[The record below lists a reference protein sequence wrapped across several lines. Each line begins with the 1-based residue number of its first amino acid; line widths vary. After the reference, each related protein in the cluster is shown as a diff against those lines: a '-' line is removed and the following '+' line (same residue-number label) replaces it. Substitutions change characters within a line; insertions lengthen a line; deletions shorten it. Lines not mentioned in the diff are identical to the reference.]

1 MHLDD
6 NFMLLTAYLEMFHR
20 SIAKLLVVW
29 YINLLYNHL
38 IETLVM
44 SSLNHVC
51 LLSSSSMDRTAEHN
65 TLPSHID

>member
-1 MHLDD
+1 
-6 NFMLLTAYLEMFHR
+6 MLLTAYLEMFHR
-20 SIAKLLVVW
+20 SIAKLLVVR
-29 YINLLYNHL
+29 YNLLYNHL

-51 LLSSSSMDRTAEHN
+51 LLSSSMDRTAEHN